1 MIKYN
6 EVKLTYTCAAA
17 PPLGLHMDR
26 IYTIGKDNK
35 GFFFT
40 DGNYIEY
47 VKQSDLWYIKMLF
60 SPKDCNWEDVDF
72 SDEKEREIV
81 KETMK
86 ISDKTIPQK

>member
-1 MIKYN
+1 MIKYTD
-6 EVKLTYTCAAA
+6 VKLTYTCSAA
-17 PPLGLHMDR
+17 PPENLYMDR

-72 SDEKEREIV
+72 SDGIV